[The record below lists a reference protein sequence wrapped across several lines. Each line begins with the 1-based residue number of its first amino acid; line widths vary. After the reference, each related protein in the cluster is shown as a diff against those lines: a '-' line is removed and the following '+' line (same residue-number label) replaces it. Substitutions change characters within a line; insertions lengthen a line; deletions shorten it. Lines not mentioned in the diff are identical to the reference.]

1 MTSADRCCMLE
12 AHSRLQ
18 GPRPSGKN
26 SGTMGVALQEM
37 SKSTRSVG
45 LPGPLGPPTS
55 HSEVCPSPASRGSVG
70 RSIRKPDCGR
80 LNLAQ
85 VA

>member
-1 MTSADRCCMLE
+1 
-12 AHSRLQ
+12 
-18 GPRPSGKN
+18 
-26 SGTMGVALQEM
+26 MGAALQEM

-45 LPGPLGPPTS
+45 LSGPLGPPTS

-70 RSIRKPDCGR
+70 RSIRKPDCGG

-85 VA
+85 VARLMEGKLTHPYRGVAGPGRPR